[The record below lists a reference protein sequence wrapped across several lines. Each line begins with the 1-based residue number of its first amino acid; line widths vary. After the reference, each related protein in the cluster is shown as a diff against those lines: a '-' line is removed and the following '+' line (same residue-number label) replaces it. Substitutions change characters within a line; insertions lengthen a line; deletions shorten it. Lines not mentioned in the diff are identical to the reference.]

1 MLREQFIIR
10 KLELK
15 DLTVEY
21 FTLLQNLSIISLG
34 DISEEKNLKFFNKL
48 DEEHQIWLVEDS
60 VTQKIIGTGT
70 ILVENKLIRNYGRVG
85 HLEDI
90 VILPDYQSKGLGKML
105 VEHLCKIVEDLGCYK
120 CVLNCDPE
128 LVSFYQKNNFTN
140 NGINMRVNFL

>member
-34 DISEEKNLKFFNKL
+34 DISEEKTIKFFNKL

>member
-1 MLREQFIIR
+1 MLCEQFIIR

-21 FTLLQNLSIISLG
+21 FTLLQNLSIISLA

-90 VILPDYQSKGLGKML
+90 VISPEYQSKGLGKML
-105 VEHLCKIVEDLGCYK
+105 VKHLCKIVEDLGCYK
-120 CVLNCDPE
+120 CVLNCNPR